1 MPLRLNRLIKD
12 MNKKISSIIENVRLW
27 RGVAIVAGVYSFVFC
42 VLIIANF
49 TQINRVDP
57 INTKV
62 MNALVERL
70 KENPNDN
77 ELREEVRQLDLLA
90 RKAYFTNQ
98 WQIRNGGYMLM
109 AGVLVLV
116 IALQF
121 IRLATKSLPVVDT
134 ESNEKYLVAQ
144 QKARL
149 WVSIGGVSL
158 VVVALVFAF
167 LTQNKL
173 KSTFD
178 NAAIAS
184 NAEEIKSEAANPSAL
199 EKVESTNV
207 DSSKAVTA
215 NADVKSTSTE
225 PEKKD
230 TTAKVVKVEQVQQQ
244 QTSAK
249 VAAGDFPSDNEM
261 RSNFPNFR
269 GFGGNA
275 IAYQKNIP
283 TSWDGPS
290 GQNIL
295 WKVAIPLPGYN
306 SPVIWGDKIF
316 VAGANA
322 TKREVYCY
330 DRNSGKLLWTANA
343 DNIQGSPASA
353 PKVQGDT
360 GQSAPTISTDG
371 RRVYVVFANGDI
383 IAVDMNGKRVWGKNL
398 GVPQNHY
405 GHSSSLICYKNLVIV
420 QYDQRTNPRVLALSS
435 STGDEVWSTPRKVK
449 ISWSSPILVNTGSRN
464 ELMLVA
470 EPSVA
475 SYDPA
480 TGKQLWSI
488 DCISGEVGPSLA
500 YANGVVF
507 ALNEYASLT
516 AIKVGD
522 SPEKLWESSDYL
534 SDVPSPVATDK
545 YLFVV
550 TSYGTVI
557 CYDAKNGTSYWTKE
571 FADGFYSSPIIAEG
585 RIYLMDKQGVMH
597 IFNVDK
603 TFTLVG
609 EAKLGEKS
617 VCTPAF
623 ANGRIYI
630 RGDKNLYCIG
640 K

>member
-1 MPLRLNRLIKD
+1 MKESIK
-12 MNKKISSIIENVRLW
+12 KYIENVRLW
-27 RGVAIVAGVYSFVFC
+27 RGVAITAGVFSFIFC
-42 VLIIANF
+42 VLIVANF

-57 INTKV
+57 VNTKV
-62 MNALVERL
+62 LNALVERL

-77 ELREEVRQLDLLA
+77 QLREEIRELDLLA

-98 WQIRNGGYMLM
+98 WQVRNGGYMLM
-109 AGVLVLV
+109 IGVLVL
-116 IALQF
+116 IISMQF
-121 IRLATKSLPVVDT
+121 IRLATKSLPEVKADDGV
-134 ESNEKYLVAQ
+134 KYLIAQ
-144 QKARL
+144 KKARF
-149 WVSIGGVSL
+149 WVSVGGITL

-167 LTQNKL
+167 ITKNQL
-173 KSTFD
+173 KSTFE
-178 NAAIAS
+178 NAALANNVEGKTTEQS
-184 NAEEIKSEAANPSAL
+184 EQPKVEEAKVDTTKSVVAKEEKTTKAETEKKENAE
-199 EKVESTNV
+199 V
-207 DSSKAVTA
+207 
-215 NADVKSTSTE
+215 STSKEEVKQTQTVA
-225 PEKKD
+225 
-230 TTAKVVKVEQVQQQ
+230 TT
-244 QTSAK
+244 TSNY
-249 VAAGDFPSDNEM
+249 PSNNELKN
-261 RSNFPNFR
+261 NFPNFR
-269 GFGGNA
+269 GYGGCG

-295 WKVAIPLPGYN
+295 WKVAVPLPGYN

-330 DRNSGKLLWTANA
+330 DRNTGKLVWTANA
-343 DNIQGSPASA
+343 DNIQGSPAAA

-383 IAVDMNGKRVWGKNL
+383 IAVDMNGNRVWAKNL

-420 QYDQRTNPRVLALSS
+420 QYDQRVNPRVIALSS
-435 STGDEVWSTPRKVK
+435 TTGDEVWSTPRQVK
-449 ISWSSPILVNTGSRN
+449 ISWSSPILVNTGSRD

-470 EPSVA
+470 DPSVA

-480 TGKQLWSI
+480 TGAQLWSI
-488 DCISGEVGPSLA
+488 DCITGEVGPSLA
-500 YANGVVF
+500 YADGVVF
-507 ALNEYASLT
+507 SLNEYATLT
-516 AIKVGD
+516 AIKIGVV
-522 SPEKLWESSDYL
+522 PEKLWESTDYL

-550 TSYGTVI
+550 TSYGTVV

-571 FADGFYSSPIIAEG
+571 FSEGFYSSPIIAEG
-585 RIYLMDKQGVMH
+585 KIYLMNKQGVMQ
-597 IFNVDK
+597 IFNADK
-603 TFTLVG
+603 TFTLIS

>member
-1 MPLRLNRLIKD
+1 MSKL
-12 MNKKISSIIENVRLW
+12 KKVIENVRLW
-27 RGVAIVAGVYSFVFC
+27 KGVAIVAGVYSFIFC

-57 INTKV
+57 VNTKV
-62 MNALVERL
+62 LNTLVERL

-77 ELREEVRQLDLLA
+77 QLREEIRELDLLA

-98 WQIRNGGYMLM
+98 WQIKNGGYMLM
-109 AGVLVLV
+109 IGVLVLI

-121 IRLATKSLPVVDT
+121 IRLATKGLPVVD
-134 ESNEKYLVAQ
+134 NENDDKLLYTQ
-144 QKARL
+144 NKARK
-149 WVSIGGVSL
+149 WISIGGATL

-167 LTQNKL
+167 LTQNQL
-173 KSTFD
+173 KSTFI
-178 NAAIAS
+178 NAAQAS
-184 NAEEIKSEAANPSAL
+184 NNEEKSQVSNSPVVQE
-199 EKVESTNV
+199 
-207 DSSKAVTA
+207 
-215 NADVKSTSTE
+215 
-225 PEKKD
+225 
-230 TTAKVVKVEQVQQQ
+230 TTQAKVVETPKNVTAEVTDANKEKKLEVTTSKEEKKEQVQQPQ
-244 QTSAK
+244 VSNQVVT
-249 VAAGDFPSDNEM
+249 AANYPSDNELKN
-261 RSNFPNFR
+261 NFPNFR

-283 TSWDGPS
+283 VSWDGSS
-290 GQNIL
+290 GQNVL

-322 TKREVYCY
+322 SKREVYCFE
-330 DRNSGKLLWTANA
+330 RNSGKLLWIANA
-343 DNIQGSPASA
+343 DNIQGSPLKA
-353 PKVQGDT
+353 PDVQGDT

-371 RRVYVVFANGDI
+371 KRVYVIFANGDI
-383 IAVDMNGKRVWGKNL
+383 MAVDMNGTRVWAKNL

-405 GHSSSLICYKNLVIV
+405 GHSSSLIAYKNLVIV

-435 STGDEVWSTPRKVK
+435 ATGDEVWSTPRKVK
-449 ISWSSPILVNTGSRN
+449 ISWSSPIIVNTGIRA

-470 EPSVA
+470 EPSVS
-475 SYDPA
+475 SYDPT

-500 YANGVVF
+500 YADGVVF

-516 AIKVGD
+516 AIKVGNT
-522 SPEKLWESSDYL
+522 PQKLWESSDYL

-550 TSYGTVI
+550 TSYGTVV
-557 CYDAKNGTSYWTKE
+557 CYDAKTGTSYWTKE
-571 FADGFYSSPIIAEG
+571 FENGFYSSPVIAEDKV
-585 RIYLMDKQGVMH
+585 YLMDKQGTMH
-597 IFNVDK
+597 IFKADK
-603 TFTLVG
+603 VYASLG
-609 EAKLGEKS
+609 EPKLGEKT
-617 VCTPAF
+617 VTTPAF

>member
-1 MPLRLNRLIKD
+1 
-12 MNKKISSIIENVRLW
+12 MNQTLKKYIENVPLW
-27 RGVAIVAGVYSFVFC
+27 RGIAIVAAIYSFVFC

-57 INTKV
+57 VNTKV
-62 MNALVERL
+62 LNALVERL

-77 ELREEVRQLDLLA
+77 QLREEIRELDLLA

-109 AGVLVLV
+109 LGVLVLI
-116 IALQF
+116 IAMQF
-121 IRLATKSLPVVDT
+121 IRLGTKSLPSINSEDKDKLIYT
-134 ESNEKYLVAQ
+134 
-144 QKARL
+144 QKTARL
-149 WVSIGGVSL
+149 WISIGGATL
-158 VVVALVFAF
+158 VFVALIFAF
-167 LTQNKL
+167 LTQNQL
-173 KSTFD
+173 KSTFA
-178 NAAIAS
+178 NASLAS
-184 NAEEIKSEAANPSAL
+184 NSEEKVNETIIPAIQEKIDTPKIESGKVDVIKSAET
-199 EKVESTNV
+199 TN
-207 DSSKAVTA
+207 
-215 NADVKSTSTE
+215 

-230 TTAKVVKVEQVQQQ
+230 KVEVTAPKETQLHVDN
-244 QTSAK
+244 K
-249 VAAGDFPSDNEM
+249 RVVATGDFPTENELKN
-261 RSNFPNFR
+261 NFPNFR
-269 GFGGNA
+269 GFGGNGHVF
-275 IAYQKNIP
+275 QKNIP
-283 TSWDGPS
+283 ISWDAPS
-290 GQNIL
+290 NQNIL
-295 WKVAIPLPGYN
+295 WKVTIPLPGYN
-306 SPVIWGDKIF
+306 SPIIWGDKIF
-316 VAGANA
+316 VAGANSS
-322 TKREVYCY
+322 KREVYCF

-343 DNIQGSPASA
+343 DNVQGSPVVA
-353 PKVQGDT
+353 PNVQGDT

-371 RRVYVVFANGDI
+371 RRVYAIFANGDI
-383 IAVDMNGKRVWGKNL
+383 LAVDMNGKRIWSKNL

-405 GHSSSLICYKNLVIV
+405 GHSSSLINYKNLVIV
-420 QYDQRTNPRVLALSS
+420 QYDQRVNPRVFALSS
-435 STGDEVWSTPRKVK
+435 TTGEEVWSTPRKVK
-449 ISWSSPILVNTGSRN
+449 ISWSSPIIINTGIRY

-470 EPSVA
+470 EPSVS

-488 DCISGEVGPSLA
+488 DCISGEVGPSLV
-500 YANGVVF
+500 YADGVVF

-522 SPEKLWESSDYL
+522 TPTKLWENSDYL

-550 TSYGTVI
+550 TSYGTVV

-571 FADGFYSSPIIAEG
+571 FENGFYSSPIIAEG
-585 RIYLMDKQGVMH
+585 KIYLMDKLGVMH
-597 IFNVDK
+597 IFNADK
-603 TFTLVG
+603 TFTSIG

>member
-1 MPLRLNRLIKD
+1 
-12 MNKKISSIIENVRLW
+12 MNQTLKKYIENVRLW
-27 RGVAIVAGVYSFVFC
+27 RGVAIVAGVYSFIFC
-42 VLIIANF
+42 ILIIANF

-57 INTKV
+57 VNTKV
-62 MNALVERL
+62 INALVERL

-77 ELREEVRQLDLLA
+77 QLREEIRELDLLA

-109 AGVLVLV
+109 LGVLVLI
-116 IALQF
+116 IAMQF
-121 IRLATKSLPVVDT
+121 IRLATKELPVVST
-134 ESNEKYLVAQ
+134 ESSDKLLYT
-144 QKARL
+144 QKTARL
-149 WVSIGGVSL
+149 WVSIGGGTL
-158 VVVALVFAF
+158 VIVALVFAF
-167 LTQNKL
+167 LTQNQL
-173 KSTFD
+173 KSTFE

-184 NAEEIKSEAANPSAL
+184 NTEDKGKKELPMVQ
-199 EKVESTNV
+199 EK
-207 DSSKAVTA
+207 
-215 NADVKSTSTE
+215 TE
-225 PEKKD
+225 VAKTD
-230 TTAKVVKVEQVQQQ
+230 TAKVEVLKSTEVVKSENSETPTQKEAPTQQAVKQ
-244 QTSAK
+244 
-249 VAAGDFPSDNEM
+249 VAASGDYPSNNELKN
-261 RSNFPNFR
+261 NFPNFR
-269 GFGGNA
+269 GFGGNGN
-275 IAYQKNIP
+275 AYQKNIP
-283 TSWDGPS
+283 TSWDGTT

-295 WKVAIPLPGYN
+295 WKAAIPLHGYN
-306 SPVIWGDKIF
+306 SPIIWGDKIF

-330 DRNSGKLLWTANA
+330 DRHSGKLLWTANA
-343 DNIQGSPASA
+343 DNITGSPAAA

-360 GQSAPTISTDG
+360 GHSAPTISTDG
-371 RRVYVVFANGDI
+371 RRVYAIFANGDI
-383 IAVDMNGKRVWGKNL
+383 LAVDMNGNRVWAKNL

-405 GHSSSLICYKNLVIV
+405 GHSSSLITYKGLVIV
-420 QYDQRTNPRVLALSS
+420 EFDSRTNARVMAMNS

-449 ISWSSPILVNTGSRN
+449 ISWASPILVNTGSRD

-488 DCISGEVGPSLA
+488 DCISGEVGPSLV
-500 YANGVVF
+500 YADGVVF

-522 SPEKLWESSDYL
+522 TPEKLWENSDYL

-550 TSYGTVI
+550 TSYGTVV

-571 FADGFYSSPIIAEG
+571 FAEGFYSSPIIAEG
-585 RIYLMDKQGVMH
+585 NIYLLDKMGVMH
-597 IFNVDK
+597 IFKADK
-603 TFTLVG
+603 VFTSVG

>member
-1 MPLRLNRLIKD
+1 
-12 MNKKISSIIENVRLW
+12 MNLKKYIENVRLW
-27 RGVAIVAGVYSFVFC
+27 RSVAIVAGVYCFIFC
-42 VLIIANF
+42 ILIIANF
-49 TQINRVDP
+49 TQVNRVDP
-57 INTKV
+57 VNTKV
-62 MNALVERL
+62 INALVERL

-77 ELREEVRQLDLLA
+77 QLREEIRELDLLA

-109 AGVLVLV
+109 LGVLVLI
-116 IALQF
+116 IAMQF
-121 IRLATKSLPVVDT
+121 IRLATKELPVVST
-134 ESNEKYLVAQ
+134 ESDDKLLYT
-144 QKARL
+144 QKTARL
-149 WVSIGGVSL
+149 WISIGGGTL
-158 VVVALVFAF
+158 VIIALVFAF
-167 LTQNKL
+167 LTQNQL
-173 KSTFD
+173 KSTFR
-178 NAAIAS
+178 NASIAS
-184 NAEEIKSEAANPSAL
+184 NTESKDEKEVPVVQEKTEVAKVDTG
-199 EKVESTNV
+199 KVEV
-207 DSSKAVTA
+207 
-215 NADVKSTSTE
+215 VKSTE
-225 PEKKD
+225 
-230 TTAKVVKVEQVQQQ
+230 AVKSENSETPTQKETPTQQEV
-244 QTSAK
+244 K
-249 VAAGDFPSDNEM
+249 HVAAYGDFPSDNELKN
-261 RSNFPNFR
+261 NFPNFR
-269 GFGGNA
+269 GYGGNGN
-275 IAYQKNIP
+275 AYQKNIP
-283 TSWDGPS
+283 TSWDGAT

-295 WKVAIPLPGYN
+295 WKVAIPLQGYN

-330 DRNSGKLLWTANA
+330 DRNNGKLLWTANG
-343 DNIQGSPASA
+343 DNIVGSPTVA

-360 GQSAPTISTDG
+360 GHSAPTISTDG
-371 RRVYVVFANGDI
+371 RRVYAIFANGDI
-383 IAVDMNGKRVWGKNL
+383 LAVDMNGNRVWAKNL

-405 GHSSSLICYKNLVIV
+405 GHSSSLITYKGLVIV
-420 QYDQRTNPRVLALSS
+420 EFDSRTNARVMAMNS
-435 STGDEVWSTPRKVK
+435 STGNEVWSTPRKVK
-449 ISWSSPILVNTGSRN
+449 ISWASPILVNTGTRD

-480 TGKQLWSI
+480 TGKQFWSI
-488 DCISGEVGPSLA
+488 DCISGEVGPSLV
-500 YANGVVF
+500 YADGVVF

-522 SPEKLWESSDYL
+522 TPEKLWESTDYL

-550 TSYGTVI
+550 TSYGTVV

-585 RIYLMDKQGVMH
+585 NIYLLDKMGVMH
-597 IFNVDK
+597 IFTADK
-603 TFTLVG
+603 IFTSVA

>member
-1 MPLRLNRLIKD
+1 MKENIK
-12 MNKKISSIIENVRLW
+12 KYIENVRLW
-27 RGVAIVAGVYSFVFC
+27 RGVAITAGIFSFVFC

-49 TQINRVDP
+49 AQINRVDP
-57 INTKV
+57 VNTKV
-62 MNALVERL
+62 LNTLVERL

-77 ELREEVRQLDLLA
+77 QLREEIRELDLLA

-98 WQIRNGGYMLM
+98 WQVRNGGYMLM
-109 AGVLVLV
+109 IGVLVL
-116 IALQF
+116 IISLQF
-121 IRLATKSLPVVDT
+121 LRLATKSLPEVKADDSV
-134 ESNEKYLVAQ
+134 KYLIAQ
-144 QKARL
+144 KKARF
-149 WVSIGGVSL
+149 WVSFGGITL

-167 LTQNKL
+167 ITKNQF
-173 KSTFD
+173 KSTFE
-178 NAAIAS
+178 NAALAK
-184 NAEEIKSEAANPSAL
+184 NVEEKTTEQVNQP
-199 EKVESTNV
+199 KVEETKV
-207 DSSKAVTA
+207 DTA
-215 NADVKSTSTE
+215 KSVVAKEENTTKTE
-225 PEKKD
+225 TEKKENVEVSTPKEEVKQTQVVA
-230 TTAKVVKVEQVQQQ
+230 TT
-244 QTSAK
+244 TSSY
-249 VAAGDFPSDNEM
+249 PSENEL
-261 RSNFPNFR
+261 RNNFPNFR
-269 GFGGNA
+269 GYGGCG

-283 TSWDGPS
+283 TSWDGTS

-295 WKVAIPLPGYN
+295 WKVAVPLPGYN

-343 DNIQGSPASA
+343 DNIQGSPTAA

-383 IAVDMNGKRVWGKNL
+383 IAVDMNGNRVWAKNL

-420 QYDQRTNPRVLALSS
+420 QYDQRVNPRVLALSGA
-435 STGDEVWSTPRKVK
+435 TGDEVWSTPRQVK
-449 ISWSSPILVNTGSRN
+449 ISWSSPILVNTGNRD

-470 EPSVA
+470 DPSVA

-480 TGKQLWSI
+480 TGAQLWSI
-488 DCISGEVGPSLA
+488 DCITGEVGPSLA
-500 YANGVVF
+500 YADGVVF
-507 ALNEYASLT
+507 SINEYATLT
-516 AIKVGD
+516 AIKIGAV
-522 SPEKLWESSDYL
+522 PEKLWENTDYL

-550 TSYGTVI
+550 TSYGTVV

-571 FADGFYSSPIIAEG
+571 FSEGFYSSPIIAEG
-585 RIYLMDKQGVMH
+585 KIYLMNKQGVMQ
-597 IFNVDK
+597 IFNADK

>member
-1 MPLRLNRLIKD
+1 MDL
-12 MNKKISSIIENVRLW
+12 KKYIENVRLW
-27 RGVAIVAGVYSFVFC
+27 RGIAVAAGIFSFVFC

-57 INTKV
+57 VNTKV

-77 ELREEVRQLDLLA
+77 QLREEIRELDLLA

-109 AGVLVLV
+109 IGVLVLI

-121 IRLATKSLPVVDT
+121 IRLATKELPVVASG
-134 ESNEKYLVAQ
+134 ENEKQ
-144 QKARL
+144 FQTQSKARF
-149 WVSIGGVSL
+149 WISVGGGAL

-167 LTQNKL
+167 IS
-173 KSTFD
+173 KSQQKETFSQT
-178 NAAIAS
+178 AIA
-184 NAEEIKSEAANPSAL
+184 KSDTPSEPEVKTDVQ
-199 EKVESTNV
+199 EKVETPKQEEN
-207 DSSKAVTA
+207 
-215 NADVKSTSTE
+215 KSTSIDTTKSNSVTTNTVAE
-225 PEKKD
+225 EKKE
-230 TTAKVVKVEQVQQQ
+230 TPKEQTVNKPVA
-244 QTSAK
+244 TSS
-249 VAAGDFPSDNEM
+249 DYPSDNELK
-261 RSNFPNFR
+261 SNFPNFR
-269 GFGGNA
+269 GYAGNG

-283 TSWDGPS
+283 TSWDGAS
-290 GQNIL
+290 GQNVL
-295 WKVAIPLPGYN
+295 WKVVIPLPGYN
-306 SPVIWGDKIF
+306 SPVIWGDKVF

-322 TKREVYCY
+322 TKCEVYCF
-330 DRNSGKLLWTANA
+330 DKNTGKLLWTANA
-343 DNIQGSPASA
+343 DNITGSPAAA

-360 GQSAPTISTDG
+360 GYSAPTISTDG
-371 RRVYVVFANGDI
+371 RRVYAIFANGDI
-383 IAVDMNGKRVWGKNL
+383 LAIDMNGNRVWAKNL

-405 GHSSSLICYKNLVIV
+405 GHSSSLITYKGLVIV
-420 QYDQRTNPRVLALSS
+420 EFDSRTNPRVFALNS

-500 YANGVVF
+500 YADGVVF
-507 ALNEYASLT
+507 ALNEYASLS

-522 SPEKLWESSDYL
+522 TPEKLWENSDYL

-550 TSYGTVI
+550 TSYGTVV
-557 CYDAKNGTSYWTKE
+557 CYDAKNGTNYWTKE
-571 FADGFYSSPIIAEG
+571 FSDGFYSSPIIAEG

-597 IFNVDK
+597 IFNADK
-603 TFTLVG
+603 TFVSVG

-623 ANGRIYI
+623 ANGKIFI